1 MIDKFEIK
9 KLIENKK
16 FEEVF
21 RSFYKEYL
29 EKLKLILDKN
39 NVKYDENI
47 TLIDA
52 IMLVDISIQN
62 SEIITHTPMETMF
75 VETREPESRANYA
88 LNWHDRWL
96 ENVQKLLS
104 K

>member
-1 MIDKFEIK
+1 MIDKIK
-9 KLIENKK
+9 IKQLIENKN

-21 RSFYKEYL
+21 RCFYEEYL
-29 EKLKLILDKN
+29 EKMKMILDKK
-39 NVKYDENI
+39 NVKYDEDI

-62 SEIITHTPMETMF
+62 SELVTHTPMETIF

-88 LNWHDRWL
+88 LNWYDRWL
-96 ENVQKLLS
+96 SNVQNMLDK
-104 K
+104 